1 MITFSE
7 LPLPLNMT
15 SFGNISKDRAVW
27 QNMRCPQFK
36 YETIIP
42 WSVFEDSL
50 NGRRRKKLFFDFGA
64 KLTENPS
71 DIRSR
76 RIFVDVIFVRLLHR
90 DVEHSDNLFEC
101 RSVGRDGTSVESD
114 QKVRNVES
122 REVGNDDDDFGQVVS
137 VGRVHQKV
145 EVFGREGEDESVSA
159 DLKKKVNFRDFSC
172 SRGVC
177 NRGKGTYSK
186 FETLGLG

>member
-1 MITFSE
+1 MTCPQCKNQQINLLSYQRACSNDNIVQT
-7 LPLPLNMT
+7 PLNMT
-15 SFGNISKDRAVW
+15 SFGNICKDRAVW

-50 NGRRRKKLFFDFGA
+50 NGRRRKKLFLDFGT

-76 RIFVDVIFVRLLHR
+76 RIFVDVIFDRLHR
-90 DVEHSDNLFEC
+90 DVEHSDNLFES

-114 QKVRNVES
+114 
-122 REVGNDDDDFGQVVS
+122 
-137 VGRVHQKV
+137 
-145 EVFGREGEDESVSA
+145 
-159 DLKKKVNFRDFSC
+159 
-172 SRGVC
+172 
-177 NRGKGTYSK
+177 
-186 FETLGLG
+186 